1 MWGWYDEPG
10 RRIFITGE
18 YVRKGLLNDG
28 IADAIKALGLSKE
41 IIVADCAEQK
51 SIAEIKRAGISRIRP
66 AEKGK
71 DSVVNGLAWMNQH
84 EIIVD
89 ERLQA
94 TIEEFDNYTW
104 VKDKKT
110 GEYINEPIDAW
121 NHCIDAARYG
131 LQSVRRQRMKTYQKS
146 ILGL

>member
-1 MWGWYDEPG
+1 M
-10 RRIFITGE
+10 
-18 YVRKGLLNDG
+18 
-28 IADAIKALGLSKE
+28 
-41 IIVADCAEQK
+41 
-51 SIAEIKRAGISRIRP
+51 
-66 AEKGK
+66 
-71 DSVVNGLAWMNQH
+71 VNGLAWMNQH